1 MAAFHPQRAA
11 RWGWFL
17 LIWGAPWSHAAMSV
31 GTAWVGM
38 CAAWAWIQGKG
49 SPFAPSRAWSHSPWF
64 WLAAMMAWQIA
75 SLAWS
80 ENVDHGVH
88 ILSIQLALPVLAWA
102 WLHIPLS
109 SPQTARTWVFHS
121 TALALA
127 GVLIWGGVQTVQGTD
142 LAPRDWTPWMS
153 HIRLSMLAALAW
165 AWALAEQP
173 RAHAVGFGVLWL
185 AFVAVTGSLT
195 SALLLPLAL
204 IWGVSATASPH
215 ARRRWV
221 ASGFALGLAAF
232 LAAAAWLQP
241 VPLHVAEHDL
251 PATTSLG
258 NSYEH
263 HPGRILSEGG
273 HRVYLYICEAEWPE
287 AWAQVSQRPLTET
300 NRQGFQT
307 RDRLLRYLTSKG
319 WPKDAEHILQLT
331 PEDVQAIENGA
342 THAKPAHGIAR
353 RLRETRREWEMWR
366 DGGSA
371 SGHALFQRFEHWRAG
386 VLAVARSPWLGHGS
400 GDTGS
405 AIFESYTSLDTPLA
419 TQHRHRAH
427 MQHLTWAISGGILA
441 LLFWLAFW
449 RGWWHQLGS
458 QSPYARW
465 GGVVVLLS
473 CCFEDTWETQAGI
486 VVSFLAL
493 FAATTSPNHNPDAS
507 PEHAA

>member
-1 MAAFHPQRAA
+1 MAALHPQRAA

-17 LIWGAPWSHAAMSV
+17 VIWGAPWSHAAMSV
-31 GTAWVGM
+31 GTVWVGV
-38 CAAWAWIQGKG
+38 CAAWSWIQGKG
-49 SPFAPSRAWSHSPWF
+49 SPLAPSRAWFDSPWF

-102 WLHIPLS
+102 WLQVPLS
-109 SPQTARTWVFHS
+109 APQTARTWVFHS

-127 GVLIWGGVQTVQGTD
+127 GVLIWGTLQTVQGTE

-173 RAHAVGFGVLWL
+173 RAHALGFGVLWL
-185 AFVAVTGSLT
+185 AFAGVTGSFT
-195 SALLLPLAL
+195 SVLLLPLAL
-204 IWGVSATASPH
+204 IWGVSVAASPQV
-215 ARRRWV
+215 RRRWMV
-221 ASGFALGLAAF
+221 SGIALGIAAF

-241 VPLHVAEHDL
+241 VPLPVPENDL

-258 NSYEH
+258 NPYEH
-263 HPGRILSEGG
+263 RPERILSEGG
-273 HRVYLYICEAEWPE
+273 HRVYLYVCEEEWPA

-300 NRQGFQT
+300 NGQGFQT
-307 RDRLLRYLTSKG
+307 RDRLMRYLTSKG

-331 PEDVQAIENGA
+331 PEDVQAVENGA
-342 THAKPAHGIAR
+342 THARPTHGIAQ

-386 VLAVARSPWLGHGS
+386 LQAFVRSPWLGHGA

-405 AIFESYTSLDTPLA
+405 AISQSYAALDTPLA

-441 LLFWLAFW
+441 LLLWVAFL

-458 QSPYARW
+458 QSTFARW

-493 FAATTSPNHNPDAS
+493 FAATTCPNHNPDVS
-507 PEHAA
+507 PEHTA